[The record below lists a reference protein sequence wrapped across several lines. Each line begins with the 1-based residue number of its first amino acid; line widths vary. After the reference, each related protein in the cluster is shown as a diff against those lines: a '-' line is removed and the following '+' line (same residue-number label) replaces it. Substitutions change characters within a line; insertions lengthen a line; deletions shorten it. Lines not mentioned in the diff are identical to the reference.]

1 MNFFANFGRINTISI
16 SKIAVKSHK
25 LCVKTSFWYIP
36 EIIAH
41 IFNQQVGWGGGM
53 SKISLRNRGR
63 GHIANLTDHY
73 KGGRGAGRAKLLP
86 KTALRN
92 VWNIDIS
99 SSNSPPSKRTKCHSD
114 DKFQHLTT
122 TSNNSD
128 TPDDNL
134 IEFEQFL
141 NQQPIKERCG
151 LAPEENLERNS
162 AGLKNSQTKGVW
174 HKSLE
179 ENHSAQ
185 IKAVIIGWSHGEL
198 RGDPKNGSRIGYFLY
213 SKVREIDD
221 RWVTEIGARYKV

>member
-1 MNFFANFGRINTISI
+1 MNFFANFGRVNTISI
-16 SKIAVKSHK
+16 SKIAIKSHK
-25 LCVKTSFWYIP
+25 LCIKTSFWYIP

-41 IFNQQVGWGGGM
+41 VFNQQVGCGGGGGCQRFRYVTEDGG
-53 SKISLRNRGR
+53 ILLTLRTITRG
-63 GHIANLTDHY
+63 
-73 KGGRGAGRAKLLP
+73 GGGQEGP
-86 KTALRN
+86 N

-185 IKAVIIGWSHGEL
+185 IKAVIIAWSHGEL

-221 RWVTEIGARYKV
+221 RWVTETGARYKV